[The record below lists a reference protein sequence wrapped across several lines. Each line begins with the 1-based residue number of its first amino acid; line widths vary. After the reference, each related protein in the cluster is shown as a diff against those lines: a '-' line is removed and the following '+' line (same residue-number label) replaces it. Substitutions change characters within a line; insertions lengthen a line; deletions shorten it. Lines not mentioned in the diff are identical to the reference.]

1 MPGCASCACFA
12 AALASSPSNGLP
24 QSLQVLRNLPTQP
37 CDEESAADRETGLDD
52 LAEIRPGPL
61 RDAGDVEENVLG
73 PGLHVLRADHG
84 LYAAIGRGEGDDRP
98 HDLEG
103 DVHDGLDRA
112 SSLGEDPGLPV
123 FLLGHLLPR
132 LHVLGPLTPEEGP
145 PFAMC
150 ATAMG
155 ALLQVRHD
163 RAGPL
168 RGVEIT

>member
-1 MPGCASCACFA
+1 MLILMDLRMGVMSAGAS
-12 AALASSPSNGLP
+12 
-24 QSLQVLRNLPTQP
+24 
-37 CDEESAADRETGLDD
+37 
-52 LAEIRPGPL
+52 
-61 RDAGDVEENVLG
+61 
-73 PGLHVLRADHG
+73 
-84 LYAAIGRGEGDDRP
+84 
-98 HDLEG
+98 
-103 DVHDGLDRA
+103 A
-112 SSLGEDPGLPV
+112 SSLGEDPGFPV